1 MQLISSASNRIHT
14 AFRPSTRSSHSSH
27 FKTFL
32 AFTVFF
38 KLPASFSLH
47 NILRFLEF
55 LRGNSISPKVI
66 RNYLSCLRSMAKLY
80 RIPSESLYHHSVN
93 LYMCSITINSTFRP
107 IPRGSF
113 DIPTLL
119 QISQACDSLS
129 DPLLLRAAFLLAF
142 FGFLRMSNIAP
153 HSIAAF
159 DYSRHLNRQDVIF
172 APPGAHVLIK
182 WAKTLQDRVGHHIV
196 QIPQIHHPYLCPVQ
210 ALLQLLQSRP
220 LPPTFP
226 LFASKLFPHH
236 PIIDTKI
243 RDALKCILTILKIDL
258 KGHGFH
264 TFRRSGATL
273 AFDCQVPL
281 QNIMAHGL
289 WKSSSVWTYLQNA
302 STAASTIPST
312 FASVI
317 PSSL

>member
-1 MQLISSASNRIHT
+1 MS
-14 AFRPSTRSSHSSH
+14 
-27 FKTFL
+27 
-32 AFTVFF
+32 
-38 KLPASFSLH
+38 
-47 NILRFLEF
+47 
-55 LRGNSISPKVI
+55 
-66 RNYLSCLRSMAKLY
+66 KLY
-80 RIPSESLYHHSVN
+80 RIPSENLYHHSVN
-93 LYMCSITINSTFRP
+93 LYMRSITINLAFRP

-119 QISQACDSLS
+119 QISQACNSLS
-129 DPLLLRAAFLLAF
+129 DPPLVRAIFLLAF

-159 DYSRHLNRQDVIF
+159 DYSRHLNRQYIIF

-182 WAKTLQDRVGHHIV
+182 WAKTLQDRVGHHII
-196 QIPQIHHPYLCPVQ
+196 QIPQIHHPFLCPVQ

-220 LPPTFP
+220 LQPTFP
-226 LFASKLFPHH
+226 LFSSKDFPHH

-243 RDALKCILTILKIDL
+243 RDALRSILTSLKIDL

-264 TFRRSGATL
+264 SFRKSGVTL

-281 QNIMAHGL
+281 ENIMAHGS
-289 WKSSSVWTYLQNA
+289 WKSPSIWTYLQNA

-312 FASVI
+312 FAAVI